1 MRIKFT
7 EEEKQLFDK
16 VMPYAAK
23 GGGIRPD
30 APPEI
35 QAIYARLVEITNQ
48 YLSPYSTPMTP
59 IHSIPI
65 HKDSC
70 DLSDDNQ
77 DN

>member
-1 MRIKFT
+1 MRIKFS
-7 EEEKQLFDK
+7 EEEERLFDK
-16 VMPYAAK
+16 VRPYAASK
-23 GGGIRPD
+23 GWGLRPD

-35 QAIYARLVEITNQ
+35 QAIYAKLVEITNQ
-48 YLSPYSTPMTP
+48 YLSQYPTPMT
-59 IHSIPI
+59 PI

>member
-1 MRIKFT
+1 MRIKFS
-7 EEEKQLFDK
+7 EEEERLFDQ
-16 VMPYAAK
+16 VRPYAASK
-23 GGGIRPD
+23 GWGLRPD

-59 IHSIPI
+59 IH
-65 HKDSC
+65 KDSC

>member
-1 MRIKFT
+1 MIIKFT
-7 EEEKQLFDK
+7 EEEERLFDI

-48 YLSPYSTPMTP
+48 YLSPYSTP
-59 IHSIPI
+59 IKPI

>member
-7 EEEKQLFDK
+7 EEEKRLFDY
-16 VMPYAAK
+16 VRPYAASK

-30 APPEI
+30 AP
-35 QAIYARLVEITNQ
+35 
-48 YLSPYSTPMTP
+48 TPMT
-59 IHSIPI
+59 PI

>member
-1 MRIKFT
+1 MIIKFT
-7 EEEKQLFDK
+7 EEEERLFDY

-48 YLSPYSTPMTP
+48 YLSPCSTPMT
-59 IHSIPI
+59 PI

>member
-1 MRIKFT
+1 MIIKFT
-7 EEEKQLFDK
+7 EEEERMFDQ

-48 YLSPYSTPMTP
+48 YLSPYSTP
-59 IHSIPI
+59 IHPI

>member
-1 MRIKFT
+1 MRIKVT
-7 EEEKQLFDK
+7 EEEKRLFDY
-16 VMPYAAK
+16 VRPYAASK

-35 QAIYARLVEITNQ
+35 QSAYARLVELTNQ
-48 YLSPYSTPMTP
+48 YLSPYSIPMT
-59 IHSIPI
+59 PI

>member
-7 EEEKQLFDK
+7 EEEKRLFDY
-16 VMPYAAK
+16 VRPYAASK

-35 QAIYARLVEITNQ
+35 QSAYARLVEITNQ
-48 YLSPYSTPMTP
+48 YLSPYSIP
-59 IHSIPI
+59 IKPI

-70 DLSDDNQ
+70 DLSGDNQ

>member
-7 EEEKQLFDK
+7 EEEKRMFDK
-16 VMPYAAK
+16 VMPYAAQK

-48 YLSPYSTPMTP
+48 YLSPYSIPMTP
-59 IHSIPI
+59 F

>member
-7 EEEKQLFDK
+7 EEEERLFDL
-16 VMPYAAK
+16 VMPYAASK
-23 GGGIRPD
+23 GWGLRPD

-59 IHSIPI
+59 IH
-65 HKDSC
+65 KDSC

>member
-7 EEEKQLFDK
+7 EEEERLFDY

-35 QAIYARLVEITNQ
+35 QSAYARLVEITNQ
-48 YLSPYSTPMTP
+48 YLSPYSIPMT
-59 IHSIPI
+59 PI

-77 DN
+77 GN

>member
-1 MRIKFT
+1 MIIKFT
-7 EEEKQLFDK
+7 EEEERLFDK

-48 YLSPYSTPMTP
+48 YLSPYSIP
-59 IHSIPI
+59 IKPI

-70 DLSDDNQ
+70 DLSGDNQ

>member
-7 EEEKQLFDK
+7 EEEKRLFDK
-16 VMPYAAK
+16 VRPYAATK
-23 GGGIRPD
+23 GWGLRPD

-48 YLSPYSTPMTP
+48 YLSPYSIP
-59 IHSIPI
+59 IKPI

-70 DLSDDNQ
+70 DLSGDNQ

>member
-7 EEEKQLFDK
+7 EEEKRLFDK

-48 YLSPYSTPMTP
+48 YLSQYSTTMT
-59 IHSIPI
+59 PI

-70 DLSDDNQ
+70 NLSDDNQ